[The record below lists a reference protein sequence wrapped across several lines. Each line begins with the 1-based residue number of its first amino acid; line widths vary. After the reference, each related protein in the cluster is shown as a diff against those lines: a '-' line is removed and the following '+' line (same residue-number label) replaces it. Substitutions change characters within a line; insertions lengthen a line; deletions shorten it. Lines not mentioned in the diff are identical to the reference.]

1 MRAERDGHAEEPI
14 RDLLRPA
21 RVVPETKRVAE
32 LLREMQAEQFHI
44 AIVIDEYG
52 GTAGLVTLEDVIEE
66 LVGEIQD
73 EFDVEEPLVEPA
85 SGGGIRVHAR
95 MAVDEVNDLLDGELP
110 EEGDWDSVGGL
121 VYHLLGHVP
130 AEGES
135 VEVDGLPPRGRE
147 GPGPPHRPGPGDPA
161 GRVDGTGRRRGR
173 RRHRH
178 RLGADPVRS
187 GFVAIVGRPNVGKS
201 TLLNTIL
208 GQKVAITS
216 PTPQTTRTQV
226 RGILDRTGPE
236 GEPSRSSS
244 STPPASTSPAARSGP
259 GSTTAAGA
267 ALNDVD
273 VACVMV
279 DATAPIGPGDKFV
292 AAKAPTDA
300 VLIVNKIDIAQ
311 EASTFA
317 QLRKGSELGVEFA
330 DYFPVSATTGEGVDE
345 LVAYLLEPHARG
357 PAVLPRRH
365 GHRRPE
371 RVLGGRAGARAAP
384 GPPREELPHSIA
396 TRVTEW
402 EWPRIRVE
410 ILVERDSQKG
420 IVIGKKGAVLKQVG
434 IAVRKQLPEGAY
446 LELFVKVDKDWQRH
460 DATLNALGYGA
471 PGD

>member
-1 MRAERDGHAEEPI
+1 M
-14 RDLLRPA
+14 
-21 RVVPETKRVAE
+21 
-32 LLREMQAEQFHI
+32 
-44 AIVIDEYG
+44 
-52 GTAGLVTLEDVIEE
+52 
-66 LVGEIQD
+66 
-73 EFDVEEPLVEPA
+73 
-85 SGGGIRVHAR
+85 
-95 MAVDEVNDLLDGELP
+95 
-110 EEGDWDSVGGL
+110 
-121 VYHLLGHVP
+121 
-130 AEGES
+130 
-135 VEVDGLPPRGRE
+135 
-147 GPGPPHRPGPGDPA
+147 
-161 GRVDGTGRRRGR
+161 
-173 RRHRH
+173 
-178 RLGADPVRS
+178 RS

-216 PTPQTTRTQV
+216 PTPQTTRSQV

-236 GEPSRSSS
+236 GEPVQIVFLDTPGIHKPRSPIGSRLN
-244 STPPASTSPAARSGP
+244 A
-259 GSTTAAGA
+259 AAGA

-292 AAKAPTDA
+292 AAKAPTDS

-330 DYFPVSATTGEGVDE
+330 DYFPVSATTGRGVDE
-345 LVAYLLEPHARG
+345 LVAYLLDRM
-357 PAVLPRRH
+357 
-365 GHRRPE
+365 PE
-371 RVLGGRAGARAAP
+371 
-384 GPPREELPHSIA
+384 GPPYYPEGMVTDAPAAFWVAELVREQLLIHLREEIPHSIA

-446 LELFVKVDKDWQRH
+446 LELQVKVDKDWQRH
-460 DATLNALGYGA
+460 DATLNALGYGS